1 MLSKPINNRL
11 AQQSVDDELE
21 IKVAGAQSRHVGA
34 PPRSRGA
41 ALENLRF
48 CLLALVAWL
57 LGRHPGPLATR
68 RGLGFHQRR
77 VEARR
82 RCRCRDERR
91 RTRRG
96 VVLQRLRSFDG
107 PTGDRLPG
115 SPRPLNRRAVNVL
128 LVLFEQREA
137 RVIFRHY
144 PREGYC
150 NRLQRQKRD
159 QFPLAPRDQARG
171 YPFLSRRDG
180 DLVGV
185 LSLNAIPEARSPG
198 CAPRSAFPCVASEKP
213 RRFFLFSPTPGQA
226 SRGHIMP
233 LPMSPE
239 ARQPWSLAPTG
250 LSRAAPALQGCART
264 IAQWIIFLWRGLS
277 RPG

>member
-82 RCRCRDERR
+82 RCRCRHERC

-96 VVLQRLRSFDG
+96 IVLQRLRSFDG
-107 PTGDRLPG
+107 LTGDRLPG
-115 SPRPLNRRAVNVL
+115 PPRPLNRRAVNVL
-128 LVLFEQREA
+128 LLLFEQREA
-137 RVIFRHY
+137 RVVFRHLSGIGLLQSIAKTKAGPIPSGSARSSTRLY
-144 PREGYC
+144 GYQGTVA
-150 NRLQRQKRD
+150 RYMGD
-159 QFPLAPRDQARG
+159 GVLAYFG
-171 YPFLSRRDG
+171 YP
-180 DLVGV
+180 
-185 LSLNAIPEARSPG
+185 
-198 CAPRSAFPCVASEKP
+198 
-213 RRFFLFSPTPGQA
+213 
-226 SRGHIMP
+226 
-233 LPMSPE
+233 
-239 ARQPWSLAPTG
+239 
-250 LSRAAPALQGCART
+250 
-264 IAQWIIFLWRGLS
+264 
-277 RPG
+277 